1 MKESKQTNNIARREF
16 IRNVSLAGVG
26 LALTPTLLNFH
37 VGNAKAAANVGK
49 VVVATNEDLT
59 VGGASID
66 ADTAKLLLDAAM
78 KKITGVGSVEAAWR
92 SIFPSLTKND
102 IIGIKVNTINGALSS
117 HPQVVNA
124 IADSLIG
131 IGVPENNIWIWDRW
145 KHELTR
151 AIFVINEG
159 DAGVKC
165 FSTNAAGW
173 GYDKAKGFKM
183 GGQTRYLSKILT
195 QGCDYLINVPVLK
208 DHNIAGVTLSM
219 KNHYGSVDAPNA
231 MHGSNCDPY
240 IANLNN
246 AVPIKEKTTL
256 IVMDAALGIYHGG
269 PGGSP
274 QFIYNSLIVS
284 QDPVAIDYHG
294 SQIIDEERVKRG
306 LQPVANIGRPAK
318 YIDSAAKLGLGTN
331 DPKEIQVMTT
341 SISQHI
347 DTKDKRQTTWGAV
360 KNLN

>member
-131 IGVPENNIWIWDRW
+131 IGVPENNIC
-145 KHELTR
+145 
-151 AIFVINEG
+151 VG
-159 DAGVKC
+159 
-165 FSTNAAGW
+165 
-173 GYDKAKGFKM
+173 
-183 GGQTRYLSKILT
+183 
-195 QGCDYLINVPVLK
+195 
-208 DHNIAGVTLSM
+208 
-219 KNHYGSVDAPNA
+219 
-231 MHGSNCDPY
+231 
-240 IANLNN
+240 
-246 AVPIKEKTTL
+246 
-256 IVMDAALGIYHGG
+256 
-269 PGGSP
+269 
-274 QFIYNSLIVS
+274 
-284 QDPVAIDYHG
+284 
-294 SQIIDEERVKRG
+294 
-306 LQPVANIGRPAK
+306 
-318 YIDSAAKLGLGTN
+318 
-331 DPKEIQVMTT
+331 
-341 SISQHI
+341 
-347 DTKDKRQTTWGAV
+347 
-360 KNLN
+360 